1 MHVMKYLKVESLVW
15 LSAVNKDFH
24 CVARQ
29 PILWRRLYV
38 KDFGRK
44 FLTAAF
50 SVMSVIHSNQRIRI
64 DSILYVWQ
72 IVIGVIG
79 IG

>member
-1 MHVMKYLKVESLVW
+1 MKYLKVGSLVQ

-44 FLTAAF
+44 LLPATF
-50 SVMSVIHSNQRIRI
+50 SIEPLFAVVYGTEFNSK
-64 DSILYVWQ
+64 
-72 IVIGVIG
+72 
-79 IG
+79 